1 MSINLI
7 ERLGIC
13 QKALKRYSQYV
24 VSCFHMIQNPELVCL
39 RRVDD
44 YLADLSEFSP
54 LMDTEVVVESPR
66 IFGVNVMCLRHKI
79 ANDDRM
85 SMDINVSSS
94 LSKVCLFH
102 SFVTAQN
109 SRMLSLSSYKISNSG
124 WLQMVF
130 LNPSLVL
137 KGMSPYDLDT
147 IRFDWPLKYAT
158 IGCHFIWIHIL
169 TYLSGIPI
177 SRNIYTNQIATRFW

>member
-124 WLQMVF
+124 
-130 LNPSLVL
+130 
-137 KGMSPYDLDT
+137 
-147 IRFDWPLKYAT
+147 
-158 IGCHFIWIHIL
+158 
-169 TYLSGIPI
+169 
-177 SRNIYTNQIATRFW
+177 